1 MWYNPNEEFLRIIEH
16 IKKNGTSQKMTV
28 RTFLAY
34 FGQERRNKN
43 IVRDIKEHLNNME
56 IDVLPDFTSVWIDA
70 EIEIKPK
77 ATIPARKSINEESE
91 VDDPIPRLKMLTAA
105 NRLFVKEIDGIGLV
119 TVTKET
125 ALEFAVT
132 QMLLY
137 DYSQLPVM
145 PAENSRTVNG
155 MISWKSI
162 GKAIALGKKCTFVQ
176 DCMEPVEVLSNETPL
191 FDAVK
196 VILSKEVILVMA
208 NDKSITGVVTITD
221 IGEQFIKMSE
231 PFLILEQIENHI
243 RNLLNGKFTFE
254 QLKEY
259 LDSGDA
265 SRELKAISDLNF
277 GEYVRILENPKNWS
291 RLELTIDRSLFVK
304 RLDEVRKIRNDVMH
318 FDPDGISEKKLDML
332 RQTAQFFYM
341 LQTVRKKR

>member
-1 MWYNPNEEFLRIIEH
+1 MGVTILR
-16 IKKNGTSQKMTV
+16 
-28 RTFLAY
+28 
-34 FGQERRNKN
+34 N
-43 IVRDIKEHLNNME
+43 IHEY
-56 IDVLPDFTSVWIDA
+56 
-70 EIEIKPK
+70 
-77 ATIPARKSINEESE
+77 
-91 VDDPIPRLKMLTAA
+91 
-105 NRLFVKEIDGIGLV
+105 
-119 TVTKET
+119 
-125 ALEFAVT
+125 AVT

-145 PAENSRTVNG
+145 PAENSRSVNG

-162 GKAIALGKKCTFVQ
+162 GKASALGKKCTFVQ
-176 DCMEPVEVLSNETPL
+176 DCMEPVDVLSNETPL

-196 VILSKEVILVMA
+196 VILNKEVILVMA

-259 LDSGDA
+259 LDPGDG

-341 LQTVRKKR
+341 LQTVRKKK